1 MKQTVTEQAQAG
13 QGHKIRGTHLPVSMF
28 FAILLVLLLMSGVHV
43 GLIVGINTL
52 EMGDFEQTLSII
64 VYWIL
69 IAVLV
74 TLWLGRQMRK
84 VYEEPMKRMAEAT
97 SRVANGDFSV
107 YIPPLHTPEK
117 LDYLDVMIMD
127 FNRMVEELGS
137 IETLKTD
144 FFSNVSHEIK
154 TPIAVVLNS
163 AEMLKDTSLSVEEQQ
178 AYVDTIIQSSKKLS
192 ALITNIL
199 KLNKLEKQNIQP
211 VMEEYD
217 LCEQLCQC
225 SFQLENLWEEKEIEF
240 EAELEERAMIHAD
253 ESLLELVW
261 INLLTNALKYTERG
275 GAVKIAQ
282 TSDKNGVTVSV
293 SDTGCGMSKETMKH
307 IFDKFYQ
314 GDTSHSMSGNGLGLA
329 LALRIVRMLEG
340 SIEVE
345 SELGKGSTF
354 TVRLPAHGKN
364 SKGDEEE
371 QEKEKWL

>member
-1 MKQTVTEQAQAG
+1 MKQTVAEQAQTE
-13 QGHKIRGTHLPVSMF
+13 QGHKVRGTHLPVSMF

-52 EMGDFEQTLSII
+52 EIGGFEQTLSII

-74 TLWLGRQMRK
+74 TLWLGREMRK

-97 SRVANGDFSV
+97 GRVANGDFSV

-154 TPIAVVLNS
+154 TPIAVVQNS

-225 SFQLENLWEEKEIEF
+225 AFQLENLWEEKEIEF
-240 EAELEERAMIHAD
+240 EAELEERAMIHGD

-275 GAVKIAQ
+275 GAVKIVQ

-364 SKGDEEE
+364 SKGDREK

>member
-13 QGHKIRGTHLPVSMF
+13 QGHKVRGTHLPVSMF

-154 TPIAVVLNS
+154 TPIAVVQNS

-192 ALITNIL
+192 TLITNIL

-275 GAVKIAQ
+275 GAVKIVQ

>member
-13 QGHKIRGTHLPVSMF
+13 QGHKVRGTHLPVSMF

-144 FFSNVSHEIK
+144 FFSMF
-154 TPIAVVLNS
+154 P
-163 AEMLKDTSLSVEEQQ
+163 M
-178 AYVDTIIQSSKKLS
+178 
-192 ALITNIL
+192 
-199 KLNKLEKQNIQP
+199 
-211 VMEEYD
+211 
-217 LCEQLCQC
+217 
-225 SFQLENLWEEKEIEF
+225 
-240 EAELEERAMIHAD
+240 R
-253 ESLLELVW
+253 
-261 INLLTNALKYTERG
+261 
-275 GAVKIAQ
+275 
-282 TSDKNGVTVSV
+282 
-293 SDTGCGMSKETMKH
+293 
-307 IFDKFYQ
+307 
-314 GDTSHSMSGNGLGLA
+314 
-329 LALRIVRMLEG
+329 LRRPLRWCRIRR
-340 SIEVE
+340 
-345 SELGKGSTF
+345 KC
-354 TVRLPAHGKN
+354 
-364 SKGDEEE
+364 
-371 QEKEKWL
+371 

>member
-1 MKQTVTEQAQAG
+1 MKQTVAGQAQTE
-13 QGHKIRGTHLPVSMF
+13 QGHKVRGTHLPVSMF

-52 EMGDFEQTLSII
+52 EMGNFEQTLSII

-74 TLWLGRQMRK
+74 TLWLGREMRK

-154 TPIAVVLNS
+154 TPIAVVQNS

-225 SFQLENLWEEKEIEF
+225 AFQLENLWEEKEIEF

-275 GAVKIAQ
+275 GAVKIVQ

>member
-1 MKQTVTEQAQAG
+1 MKQTVAEQAQTE
-13 QGHKIRGTHLPVSMF
+13 QGHKVRGTHLPVSMF

-52 EMGDFEQTLSII
+52 EIGGFEQTLSII

-74 TLWLGRQMRK
+74 TMWLGRQMRK

-97 SRVANGDFSV
+97 GRVANGDFSV

-163 AEMLKDTSLSVEEQQ
+163 AEMLKDTSLSAEEQQ

-225 SFQLENLWEEKEIEF
+225 AFQLENLWEEKEIEF
-240 EAELEERAMIHAD
+240 EAELEERAMIHGD

-275 GAVKIAQ
+275 GAVKIVQ

-364 SKGDEEE
+364 SKGDREK

>member
-1 MKQTVTEQAQAG
+1 MKQTVAGQAQTE
-13 QGHKIRGTHLPVSMF
+13 QGHKVRGTHLPVSMF

-52 EMGDFEQTLSII
+52 EMGNFEQTLSII

-74 TLWLGRQMRK
+74 TLWLGREMRK

-154 TPIAVVLNS
+154 TPIAVVQNS

-225 SFQLENLWEEKEIEF
+225 AFQLENLWEEKEIEF

-275 GAVKIAQ
+275 GAVKIVQ

-293 SDTGCGMSKETMKH
+293 SDTGCGMRKETMKH

-354 TVRLPAHGKN
+354 TVHLPAHGKN
-364 SKGDEEE
+364 SKGDEEK

>member
-1 MKQTVTEQAQAG
+1 MKHTVTEQAQTE

-52 EMGDFEQTLSII
+52 EMGDFGQTLSII

-74 TLWLGRQMRK
+74 TMWLGREMRK

-97 SRVANGDFSV
+97 GRVANGDFSV

-154 TPIAVVLNS
+154 TPIAVVQNS

-275 GAVKIAQ
+275 GEVKIVQ
-282 TSDKNGVTVSV
+282 TSDKNSVTVSV

-345 SELGKGSTF
+345 SEIGKGSTF
-354 TVRLPAHGKN
+354 TVRLPARGKN
-364 SKGDEEE
+364 SKGDREE

>member
-1 MKQTVTEQAQAG
+1 MKQTVTEQAQTG
-13 QGHKIRGTHLPVSMF
+13 QEHKIRNTHLPVSMF

-52 EMGDFEQTLSII
+52 EIGGFEQTLSII
-64 VYWIL
+64 IYWIL

-74 TLWLGRQMRK
+74 TMWLGRQMRK

-97 SRVANGDFSV
+97 GRVANGDFSV

-154 TPIAVVLNS
+154 TPIAVVQNS
-163 AEMLKDTSLSVEEQQ
+163 AEMLKDTSLSAEEQQ

-225 SFQLENLWEEKEIEF
+225 AFQLENLWEEKEIEF
-240 EAELEERAMIHAD
+240 EAELEERAMIHGD

-275 GAVKIAQ
+275 GAVKIVQ

-364 SKGDEEE
+364 SKGDREK

>member
-1 MKQTVTEQAQAG
+1 MKHTVTEQAQTE
-13 QGHKIRGTHLPVSMF
+13 QGHKVRGTHLPVSMF

-52 EMGDFEQTLSII
+52 EMGDFGQTLSII

-74 TLWLGRQMRK
+74 TMWLGREMRK

-97 SRVANGDFSV
+97 GRVANGDFSV

-154 TPIAVVLNS
+154 TPIAVVQNS

-275 GAVKIAQ
+275 GEVKIVQ
-282 TSDKNGVTVSV
+282 TSDKNSVTVSV

-345 SELGKGSTF
+345 SEIGKGSTF
-354 TVRLPAHGKN
+354 TVRLPARDKN
-364 SKGDEEE
+364 SKGDREE

>member
-1 MKQTVTEQAQAG
+1 MKQTVTGQAQTE
-13 QGHKIRGTHLPVSMF
+13 QGHKVRGTHFPVSMF

-52 EMGDFEQTLSII
+52 EMSDFEQTLSII

-74 TLWLGRQMRK
+74 TLWLGREMRK

-97 SRVANGDFSV
+97 GRVANGDFSV

-154 TPIAVVLNS
+154 TPIAVVQNS

-225 SFQLENLWEEKEIEF
+225 AFQLENLWEEKEIEF

-275 GAVKIAQ
+275 GAVKIVQ

-293 SDTGCGMSKETMKH
+293 IDTGCGMSKETMRH

>member
-1 MKQTVTEQAQAG
+1 MKQTVAGQTLTEQG
-13 QGHKIRGTHLPVSMF
+13 YKVRSTHLPVSMF

-43 GLIVGINTL
+43 GLIVGVNTL
-52 EMGDFEQTLSII
+52 ALGNVEQTLSII
-64 VYWIL
+64 IYWVL
-69 IAVLV
+69 ISVLV

-84 VYEEPMKRMAEAT
+84 LYEEPLKRMAEAT
-97 SRVANGDFSV
+97 SKVANGDFSV
-107 YIPPLHTPEK
+107 YIPPIHTLEK

-154 TPIAVVLNS
+154 TPIAVVQNS
-163 AEMLKDTSLSVEEQQ
+163 AEMLKDTRLPVEEQQ
-178 AYVDTIIQSSKKLS
+178 MYVDTIIQSSKKLS

-240 EAELEERAMIHAD
+240 EAELEERAMINAD
-253 ESLLELVW
+253 ASLLELVW

-275 GAVKIAQ
+275 GAVKIVQ
-282 TSDKNGVTVSV
+282 TSDENGVMVSV
-293 SDTGCGMSKETMKH
+293 SDTGCGMSGETMKH

-314 GDTSHSMSGNGLGLA
+314 GDKSHSMSGNGLGLA

-354 TVRLPAHGKN
+354 TVRLPAHGRDRK
-364 SKGDEEE
+364 E

>member
-1 MKQTVTEQAQAG
+1 MKQTVTEQ
-13 QGHKIRGTHLPVSMF
+13 GHKVRGTHLPVSMF

-52 EMGDFEQTLSII
+52 EMGNFEQTLSII

-74 TLWLGRQMRK
+74 TLWLGREMRK

-97 SRVANGDFSV
+97 GRVANGDFSV

-154 TPIAVVLNS
+154 TPIAVVQNS

-178 AYVDTIIQSSKKLS
+178 AYVDAIIQSSKKLS
-192 ALITNIL
+192 ALIANIL

-211 VMEEYD
+211 VMEEYN

-225 SFQLENLWEEKEIEF
+225 AFQLENLWEEKEIEF

-275 GAVKIAQ
+275 GVVKVIQ

-354 TVRLPAHGKN
+354 TVHLPAHGKN
-364 SKGDEEE
+364 SKGDREE

>member
-1 MKQTVTEQAQAG
+1 MKQTVAEQAQTE
-13 QGHKIRGTHLPVSMF
+13 QGHKIRSTHLPVSMF
-28 FAILLVLLLMSGVHV
+28 FIILLVLLLMSGVHV

-64 VYWIL
+64 VYWVL

-74 TLWLGRQMRK
+74 TMWLGRQMRR

-97 SRVANGDFSV
+97 GRVANEDFSV

-154 TPIAVVLNS
+154 TPIAVVQNS

-275 GAVKIAQ
+275 GEVKIVQ

-314 GDTSHSMSGNGLGLA
+314 GDTFHSMSGNGLGLA

-354 TVRLPAHGKN
+354 TVRLPVHGKN
-364 SKGDEEE
+364 SKGDREE

>member
-1 MKQTVTEQAQAG
+1 MKQTVAGQAQTE
-13 QGHKIRGTHLPVSMF
+13 QGHKVRGTHLPVSMF

-52 EMGDFEQTLSII
+52 EMGNFEQTLSII

-74 TLWLGRQMRK
+74 TLWLGREMRK

-154 TPIAVVLNS
+154 TPIAVVQNS

-225 SFQLENLWEEKEIEF
+225 AFQLENLWEEKEIEF

-275 GAVKIAQ
+275 GAVKIVQ

-354 TVRLPAHGKN
+354 TVHLPAHGKN

>member
-1 MKQTVTEQAQAG
+1 MKRTVAGERLTEQG
-13 QGHKIRGTHLPVSMF
+13 YKVRSTHLPVSMF

-43 GLIVGINTL
+43 GLIVGVNTL
-52 EMGDFEQTLSII
+52 ELGNVEQTLSII
-64 VYWIL
+64 VYWVL
-69 IAVLV
+69 ISVFV

-84 VYEEPMKRMAEAT
+84 LYEEPLKRMAEAT
-97 SRVANGDFSV
+97 SKVANGDFSV
-107 YIPPLHTPEK
+107 YIPPIHTLEK

-154 TPIAVVLNS
+154 TPIAVVQNS
-163 AEMLKDTSLSVEEQQ
+163 AEMLKDTRLPVEEQQ
-178 AYVDTIIQSSKKLS
+178 MYVDTIIQSSKKLS

-240 EAELEERAMIHAD
+240 EAELEERAMINAD
-253 ESLLELVW
+253 ASLLELIW
-261 INLLTNALKYTERG
+261 INLLTNALKYTGRG
-275 GAVKIAQ
+275 GAVKIVQ
-282 TSDKNGVTVSV
+282 TSDENGVMVSV
-293 SDTGCGMSKETMKH
+293 SDTGCGMSGETMKH

-314 GDTSHSMSGNGLGLA
+314 GISP
-329 LALRIVRMLEG
+329 I
-340 SIEVE
+340 
-345 SELGKGSTF
+345 
-354 TVRLPAHGKN
+354 P
-364 SKGDEEE
+364 
-371 QEKEKWL
+371 

>member
-1 MKQTVTEQAQAG
+1 MKHTVTEQAQTE
-13 QGHKIRGTHLPVSMF
+13 QGHKVRGTHLPVSMF

-52 EMGDFEQTLSII
+52 EMSDFEQTLSII

-74 TLWLGRQMRK
+74 TLWLGREMRK

-97 SRVANGDFSV
+97 GRVANGDFSV

-154 TPIAVVLNS
+154 TPIAVVQNS

-225 SFQLENLWEEKEIEF
+225 AFQLENLWEEKEIEF
-240 EAELEERAMIHAD
+240 EAELEERAMIHGD

>member
-1 MKQTVTEQAQAG
+1 MKHTVTEQAQTE
-13 QGHKIRGTHLPVSMF
+13 QGHKVRGTHLPVSMF

-52 EMGDFEQTLSII
+52 EMGDFGQTLSII

-69 IAVLV
+69 IALLV
-74 TLWLGRQMRK
+74 TLWLGREMRK

-97 SRVANGDFSV
+97 GRVANGDFSV

-154 TPIAVVLNS
+154 TPIAVVQNS

-275 GAVKIAQ
+275 GEVKIVQ
-282 TSDKNGVTVSV
+282 TSDKNSVTVSV

-345 SELGKGSTF
+345 SEIGKGSTF
-354 TVRLPAHGKN
+354 TVRLPARGKN
-364 SKGDEEE
+364 SKGDREE